1 MLQLQNI
8 NVYYGES
15 HILRDVTFAIEAG
28 QVACLMGRN
37 GVGKTTT
44 LKAVMGLLPVRSGQI
59 SLDGTDIT
67 RVATDRR
74 ARNGLAY
81 VPQGREI
88 IPHLTVR
95 ENLQLGFWARA
106 VKGDGAAEK
115 AAFDE
120 VYQLF
125 PKLTKILE
133 RPGGVL
139 SGGEQQQLAIGR
151 AILSNPKV
159 LLLDE
164 PTEGIQPSV
173 VDQIEDVIIGFKN
186 SRRFAIL
193 LVEQGLHFAARLAD
207 AYVIMAKGAV
217 VATGKTSELSAEEL
231 MLWSFLVAA
240 TGRAM
245 LEVLPQLA
253 DGCINYWEAGNWA
266 LHDDAAPS
274 GPRCGRSR
282 RRHPRS
288 AILYHSA
295 GEFNA
300 RSPSRPA
307 RR

>member
-1 MLQLQNI
+1 MLQLEKI

-15 HILRDVTFAIEAG
+15 HILRDVSFAMEPG

-44 LKAVMGLLPVRSGQI
+44 LKAIMGLLPVRSGRVKI
-59 SLDGTDIT
+59 GERDIT
-67 RVATDRR
+67 DEVADRR
-74 ARNGLAY
+74 AKHGIAY

-106 VKGDGAAEK
+106 NKGTGASEK
-115 AAFDE
+115 AAFEE
-120 VYQLF
+120 VYRLF
-125 PKLTKILE
+125 PKLTQILE

-151 AILSNPKV
+151 ALLSDPKV

-173 VDQIEDVIIGFKN
+173 VDQIEDVIIGFKRQ
-186 SRRFAIL
+186 RRFAIL

-217 VATGKTSELSAEEL
+217 VAAGKVNELSPEEVKRH
-231 MLWSFLVAA
+231 LV
-240 TGRAM
+240 
-245 LEVLPQLA
+245 V
-253 DGCINYWEAGNWA
+253 
-266 LHDDAAPS
+266 
-274 GPRCGRSR
+274 
-282 RRHPRS
+282 
-288 AILYHSA
+288 
-295 GEFNA
+295 
-300 RSPSRPA
+300 
-307 RR
+307 